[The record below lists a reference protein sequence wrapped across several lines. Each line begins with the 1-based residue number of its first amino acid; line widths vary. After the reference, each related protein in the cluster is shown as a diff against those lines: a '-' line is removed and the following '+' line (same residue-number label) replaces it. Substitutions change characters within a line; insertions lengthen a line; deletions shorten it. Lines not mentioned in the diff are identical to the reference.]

1 MTKPEL
7 NEYAAADNT
16 HQFAHAVL
24 PQMTADE
31 MARQQFVGSFKLH
44 IATRIAPGNKDVYES
59 AVVPDYQNKHGRPPE
74 NRHQVR
80 EEMKRQGYYQMWSAL
95 LRSSQ
100 EMMWKSCQ
108 LSVERQLPELIQAAG
123 TSTSKYSTLE
133 LDPDLEIPSYLSA
146 VDNHCQP
153 GSYHTENMADD
164 VAAGA
169 LYDCA
174 VYLYFM
180 GRLGPFNDDFG
191 ASTVAYVKRKE
202 PDFKPQRILEM
213 GCTVGHSTIPYVE
226 AYPDA
231 EVHAIDVAAP
241 VLRYAHARAE
251 SLRKS
256 IHFAQQNAEKT
267 NFEDASFDLIVSHVL
282 VHETSTKAFRNIM
295 KECQRLLKPGGW
307 VVHCETPPYK
317 DIEPYDAFILDWDT
331 YNNNEP
337 FWSASHEIDPAAV
350 AAEFGFN
357 QDSVFEALAPSVAEV
372 AEAKRTGLFQGG
384 DFGGSGVWYLYGM
397 QK

>member
-1 MTKPEL
+1 MAKAQL
-7 NEYAAADNT
+7 NEYAAADNSR
-16 HQFAHAVL
+16 QFAHAIL
-24 PQMTADE
+24 PRMTADE
-31 MARQQFVGSFKLH
+31 KARQNFVGSFKLH
-44 IATRIAPGNKDVYES
+44 IATRIAPGNKDVYE
-59 AVVPDYQNKHGRPPE
+59 ANVVPGYTKKHGRAPE
-74 NRHQVR
+74 NRHEVR
-80 EEMKRQGYYQMWSAL
+80 KEMKQQGYYQMWCAL

-108 LSVERQLPELIQAAG
+108 LSVERQLPELIEAASAA
-123 TSTSKYSTLE
+123 TSEYSTLE
-133 LDPDLEIPSYLSA
+133 LDPDLEIPAYISA
-146 VDNHCQP
+146 VDVHCQP
-153 GSYHTENMADD
+153 GGYHTEVVDND
-164 VAAGA
+164 VAPGA
-169 LYDCA
+169 IYDTA

-180 GRLGPFNDDFG
+180 GRLGPFSDDFG
-191 ASTVAYVKRKE
+191 ASTAAYMKDQK
-202 PDFKPQRILEM
+202 PDLKPQRILEI

-251 SLRKS
+251 SLGKS
-256 IHFAQQNAEKT
+256 IHFSQQNAEKT

-282 VHETSTKAFRNIM
+282 VHETSNRAFRNIM
-295 KECQRLLKPGGW
+295 KECHRLLKPGGW
-307 VVHCETPPYK
+307 VVHLETPPYK
-317 DIEPYDAFILDWDT
+317 DMEPYDAFILDWDT

-350 AAEFGFN
+350 AKEFGFR

-384 DFGGSGVWYLYGM
+384 DFGGSGIWYLYGM